1 MFLFTTVHKVSN
13 CFIAVFNFA
22 DSVRENIGKLNLAY
36 FVILVNK
43 ELFPVKVPHDKA
55 LSSENFGELNHA
67 DRLSADSAI
76 SSSE

>member
-1 MFLFTTVHKVSN
+1 M
-13 CFIAVFNFA
+13 
-22 DSVRENIGKLNLAY
+22 RENIGKLNLAY